1 MNKTL
6 EEIKKE
12 FEEKFIDTSSQLY
25 VATGNC
31 INQESGYIIWNFIES
46 TISQTKQELIGEIKK
61 QAEYIKLKH
70 PHGDG
75 WGAYGFLMEF
85 LEKLSNK

>member
-1 MNKTL
+1 MKTL
-6 EEIKKE
+6 EEIKEEALKKVAKTMKSWLKLEIGFAQAHKE
-12 FEEKFIDTSSQLY
+12 VGD
-25 VATGNC
+25 A
-31 INQESGYIIWNFIES
+31 IES